1 MCDFMFIIKIGIFSV
16 YLSLN
21 SHRCQLD
28 IDEQGGHLILFEE
41 FSKND
46 GKAMSNG
53 YQSAQLEV
61 AFRRRVDY

>member
-1 MCDFMFIIKIGIFSV
+1 MFIIKIDVLSV

-21 SHRCQLD
+21 SLRCQLD
-28 IDEQGGHLILFEE
+28 TDEQGGHLSLFEE

-53 YQSAQLEV
+53 YQSAEPEG
-61 AFRRRVDY
+61 AFRRSVDY